1 MNIVYLKEGKY
12 NKGERERERGR
23 ERERENNRKKA
34 RSRYSFVEA
43 LLKYIDRVRL
53 ISYLNFM

>member
-23 ERERENNRKKA
+23 ERERERTIGRKHE
-34 RSRYSFVEA
+34 VDTL
-43 LLKYIDRVRL
+43 LLKH
-53 ISYLNFM
+53 YLSI